1 MGKNLLMFKH
11 KIRAYSDLTV
21 SKLSHP
27 APNHSQPYGASPT
40 I

>member
-1 MGKNLLMFKH
+1 MGKSMLMLKH
-11 KIRAYSDLTV
+11 KTRAYSDLTV

-27 APNHSQPYGASPT
+27 TPTPYGASSA